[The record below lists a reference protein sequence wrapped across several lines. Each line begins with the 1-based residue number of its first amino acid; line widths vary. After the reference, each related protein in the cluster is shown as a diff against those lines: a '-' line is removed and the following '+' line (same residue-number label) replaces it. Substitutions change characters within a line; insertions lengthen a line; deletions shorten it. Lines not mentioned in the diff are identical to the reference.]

1 MTTFKDV
8 TAIITGFKKARIV
21 CVGDLMLDLFV
32 YGEVSRISPEAPIPV
47 LKVSKEFQTLGGAG
61 NVVNNLLALGAQ
73 PHLISVVGDDQKG
86 NEAKTL
92 LAEKGLPT
100 NGIHVCKNTQTIQKR
115 RFATKAQQLLRVD
128 YEQVAYF
135 DDAVYDHLR
144 AHAESALKKADALI
158 LSDYG
163 KGVLHPE
170 KLLQPLIQ
178 LAKTQNIPIVVDPK
192 GTDYTIYRGATL
204 ITPNRKELYEA
215 TGMAIKTDHE
225 IVEAAQ
231 TLIQQCGVENVLAT
245 RSEDGMTL
253 VKNTHEAH
261 HYRTK
266 VQEVFDVSG
275 AGDTVVATVTA
286 AIATGSTLQ
295 EAAYLSNIAGSLV
308 VAKSNTATISDEEL
322 IHACT
327 EKALDEGDKVL
338 TVGMALEKIKI
349 WHRKGL
355 KVGFTNG
362 CFDLLHEGHI
372 RILRQSREACDR
384 LIVAINSDAS
394 VKRLKGSERPI
405 NDERTRATIIS
416 CLKFVDAVI
425 IFEEDTPLDV
435 INCLLPD
442 VLVKGADYT
451 IDQVVGADIVTQNGG
466 KVVLVDLVKGRSSSA
481 LIEKIKK

>member
-8 TAIITGFKKARIV
+8 TAIIGGFKKARIL

-32 YGEVSRISPEAPIPV
+32 YGDVSRISPEAPIPV

-73 PHLISVVGDDQKG
+73 PQLISVVGDDQKG
-86 NEAKTL
+86 NEIRTMIAK
-92 LAEKGLPT
+92 KGLSVT
-100 NGIHVCKNTQTIQKR
+100 GIHACKTTQTIQKQ
-115 RFATKAQQLLRVD
+115 RFSTKGQQLLRVD

-135 DDAVYDHLR
+135 EDAVYDQLR
-144 AHAESALKKADALI
+144 TDAESALKKSDALI

-170 KLLQPLIQ
+170 KLLRPLIQ
-178 LAKTQNIPIVVDPK
+178 LAKTHNIPIIVDPK
-192 GTDYTIYRGATL
+192 GSDYTIYKGATL
-204 ITPNRKELYEA
+204 ITPNRKELSEA
-215 TGMAIKTDHE
+215 TGMPTKTDHE
-225 IVEAAQ
+225 VINAAQ
-231 TLIQQCGVENVLAT
+231 MLIQQCGVENVLAT

-253 VKNTHEAH
+253 VKHTHEAH
-261 HYRTK
+261 HYK
-266 VQEVFDVSG
+266 AKAQEVFDVSG
-275 AGDTVVATVTA
+275 AGDTVVATATA

-295 EAAYLSNIAGSLV
+295 EAAYLSNVAGSLV

-322 IHACT
+322 IHTCT

-338 TVGMALEKIKI
+338 TVGMALEKIKL

-362 CFDLLHEGHI
+362 CFDLLHEGHM
-372 RILRQSREACDR
+372 RMLRHSRDACDR

-394 VKRLKGSERPI
+394 VKRLKGPERPI

-435 INCLLPD
+435 ITFLVPD

-451 IDQVVGADIVTQNGG
+451 IDQVVGADIVTKNGG
-466 KVVLVDLVKGRSSSA
+466 EVILVDLVKGRSTSA
-481 LIEKIKK
+481 VIEKIKK